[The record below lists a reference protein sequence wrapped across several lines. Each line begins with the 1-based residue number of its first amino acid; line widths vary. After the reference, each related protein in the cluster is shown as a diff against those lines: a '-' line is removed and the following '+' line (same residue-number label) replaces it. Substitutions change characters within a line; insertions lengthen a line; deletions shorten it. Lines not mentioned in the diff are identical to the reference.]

1 MKKGKAKRNGW
12 FYVAIGALLVSMLS
26 LFTPIITYTEGTKP
40 ISFSRILGLNAGS
53 GSSYGSFKTY
63 NIIDLL
69 KGDSLVKEVLTFYRG
84 EVFWKIDTPE
94 IIAMALLVIVSL
106 TASLVGICTMRSQ
119 YHRRWQFI
127 MTLAGLIGTAF
138 PSLVIF
144 YAVNQSQKGFSGVI
158 QCGIAPVIMPVAAL
172 ISIIAVVYRRSSV
185 QKEIQQR
192 VKAENLIWTAGDLSR
207 PKQQSGYSG
216 RYR

>member
-40 ISFSRILGLNAGS
+40 ISFSRILGLNVGS
-53 GSSYGSFKTY
+53 GSSYASFKTY

-84 EVFWKIDTPE
+84 EVFWRIDTPE
-94 IIAMALLVIVSL
+94 IIAMALLVIASL

-185 QKEIQQR
+185 QKEIRQR
-192 VKAENLIWTAGDLSR
+192 AKAENLIWAAGDLSR

>member
-26 LFTPIITYTEGTKP
+26 LFTPIITYTEGTRP
-40 ISFSRILGLNAGS
+40 ISFLRILGLNAGS

-106 TASLVGICTMRSQ
+106 TASLVGITGDLLCGESVAEGIFGGDPVRHCTCDHACGGIDQYYSCSVQTIQCAEGDSAESQSGKPDLDGRRSQ
-119 YHRRWQFI
+119 PAKAAVRIFRKIQMKHLLIARRRKQN
-127 MTLAGLIGTAF
+127 GLSEMRCF
-138 PSLVIF
+138 
-144 YAVNQSQKGFSGVI
+144 
-158 QCGIAPVIMPVAAL
+158 
-172 ISIIAVVYRRSSV
+172 
-185 QKEIQQR
+185 
-192 VKAENLIWTAGDLSR
+192 
-207 PKQQSGYSG
+207 
-216 RYR
+216 

>member
-26 LFTPIITYTEGTKP
+26 LFTPIITYTEGTRP
-40 ISFSRILGLNAGS
+40 ISFLRILGLNAGS

-84 EVFWKIDTPE
+84 EVFWRIDTPE

-185 QKEIQQR
+185 QKEIRQR
-192 VKAENLIWTAGDLSR
+192 AKAENLIWAAGDLSR

>member
-26 LFTPIITYTEGTKP
+26 LFTPIITYTEGTRP
-40 ISFSRILGLNAGS
+40 ISFLRILGLNAGS

-94 IIAMALLVIVSL
+94 IIAMALLVIV
-106 TASLVGICTMRSQ
+106 CTMRSQ